1 VDFDGDGGSARM
13 IDISNADAPIAFTHD
28 ERSAVYRAIALRRD
42 VRHFERRDV
51 DPGVLRR
58 ILDAAHRAP
67 SVGLSQPWRFVL
79 IDDRER
85 RERIRASFLRCRDA
99 EAVRFPASRREQYT
113 AYKLEGILDAAVNVC
128 VVVDLRDEGE
138 AILGTTVQPESI
150 RASAICAVQNL
161 WLAARVEG
169 LGVGWVSIVEPS
181 VLRHELALPA
191 GVEPLAYLCIGHPL
205 AFRTAPMLEELG
217 WKKRRA
223 LDDVI
228 RYETFGGSHETAAV
242 DAARIP
248 ATVPTAT
255 VPPGLT
261 VSRASI
267 EWSHDRHASL
277 AKPVGSLGILESLSH
292 WWAGAC
298 SDRGRTVV
306 APALLCFAAD
316 HGVTE
321 EGVSAY
327 SSATTVM
334 LVANVMAG
342 GSAVN
347 VIAREHRV
355 PIHLFDVGVSGDLSS
370 VPRAPRVRLVDK
382 KIRAGT
388 RNLAVEAAMSASE
401 AHRAIEAGREA
412 AREAIAAGATLLA
425 VGELGIG
432 NTTSA
437 AALTAALAGTTV
449 EDAVGIGTGVAG
461 ASLERKQDSV
471 RRALAR
477 LSSCRDDPMT
487 VLIEVGGLEL
497 AAIAGVILEAPR
509 HRVPVVLDGYP
520 TCAAALVAARI
531 DPRVT
536 GFLVASH
543 ESSERGAAFV
553 LAALGLVPLV
563 SLGLRLGEGSGAV
576 LGVSLLRT
584 AVAVQRDMATF
595 ATAGIVDRI

>member
-1 VDFDGDGGSARM
+1 M
-13 IDISNADAPIAFTHD
+13 TDISNADAPSVFTDD
-28 ERSAVYRAIALRRD
+28 ERTAVYRAIALRRD
-42 VRHFERRDV
+42 VRHFQPRDV
-51 DPGVLRR
+51 DPDALRR

-67 SVGLSQPWRFVL
+67 SVGLSQPWRFILV
-79 IDDRER
+79 DDRGR

-99 EAVRFPASRREQYT
+99 EASRFPASRRAQYT
-113 AYKLEGILDAAVNVC
+113 GYKLEGMHDAAVNVC
-128 VVVDLRDEGE
+128 VVVDLRDDGE

-191 GVEPLAYLCIGHPL
+191 GVEPLAYLCIGHPI

-217 WKKRRA
+217 WKQRSP

-228 RYETFGGSHETAAV
+228 RYETFNGSHETPASIPSIVSALPVTSELAASSAAV
-242 DAARIP
+242 
-248 ATVPTAT
+248 
-255 VPPGLT
+255 G
-261 VSRASI
+261 
-267 EWSHDRHASL
+267 WSHARHASL
-277 AKPVGSLGILESLSH
+277 AKPVGSLGVLESLSH

-298 SDRGRTVV
+298 RESGRTVE
-306 APALLCFAAD
+306 PTLLCFAAD

-327 SSATTVM
+327 SSAMTAK

-347 VIAREHRV
+347 IMAREHGV
-355 PIHLFDVGVSGDLSS
+355 PIRLFDVGVSGDLSS

-388 RNLAVEAAMSASE
+388 RNLAVEAAMTASE
-401 AHRAIEAGREA
+401 AQRAIEAGREA
-412 AREAIAAGATLLA
+412 ARDAIVAGATLLA

-437 AALTAALAGTTV
+437 AALTAALAGTSV

-461 ASLERKQDSV
+461 ASLARKQECV
-471 RRALAR
+471 RRALVR
-477 LSSCRDDPMT
+477 LASRTEDPMT
-487 VLIEVGGLEL
+487 VLIEAGGLEL
-497 AAIAGVILEAPR
+497 AAIAGVILEAPH

-520 TCAAALVAARI
+520 TCAAALVAARL

-536 GFLVASH
+536 DYLIASH
-543 ESSERGAAFV
+543 ESSERGSAFV
-553 LAALGLVPLV
+553 LAALGLVPLL

-595 ATAGIVDRI
+595 ATAGIVDRIPWSSPLGDP

>member
-1 VDFDGDGGSARM
+1 M
-13 IDISNADAPIAFTHD
+13 TDISKPDASLAFTED
-28 ERSAVYRAIALRRD
+28 ERAAVYRAIALRRD
-42 VRHFERRDV
+42 VRHFERRAV
-51 DPGVLRR
+51 DPDALRR

-79 IDDRER
+79 IDDRDR

-99 EAVRFPASRREQYT
+99 EAVRFAAPRREQYT
-113 AYKLEGILDAAVNVC
+113 SYKLEGILDAAVNVC

-161 WLAARVEG
+161 WLAARVEE

-191 GVEPLAYLCIGHPL
+191 GVEPLAYLCIGHPI

-217 WKKRRA
+217 WKQRRP
-223 LDDVI
+223 LDDII
-228 RYETFGGSHETAAV
+228 RHETFAGSHETGAI
-242 DAARIP
+242 DAARVR
-248 ATVPTAT
+248 AAVPTTA
-255 VPPGLT
+255 VPAGLA
-261 VSRASI
+261 ASSAAV
-267 EWSHDRHASL
+267 EWSCERHASL

-292 WWAGAC
+292 WWGGAC
-298 SDRGRTVV
+298 GERGRTIVE
-306 APALLCFAAD
+306 PTLLCFAAD

-327 SSATTVM
+327 SSATTVL

-342 GSAVN
+342 GAAVN

-355 PIHLFDVGVSGDLSS
+355 PIRLFDVGVSGDLSS
-370 VPRAPRVRLVDK
+370 LPRAPRVQLVDK

-401 AHRAIEAGREA
+401 AHRAMEAGREA
-412 AREAIAAGATLLA
+412 ARDAIEAGATVLA

-437 AALTAALAGTTV
+437 AALTAALTGTSV

-461 ASLERKQDSV
+461 AALKRKQDSV
-471 RRALAR
+471 RCALVR
-477 LSSCRDDPMT
+477 LASRCEDPMEA
-487 VLIEVGGLEL
+487 LIEAGGLEL

-509 HRVPVVLDGYP
+509 HRVPVILDGYP
-520 TCAAALVAARI
+520 TCAAALVAARL
-531 DPRVT
+531 DSRVT
-536 GFLVASH
+536 GYLIASH
-543 ESSERGAAFV
+543 ESSERGAALV
-553 LAALGLVPLV
+553 LRALGLVPLL